1 MPVWLT
7 AGFRSRGMA
16 HPGYVYE
23 IMCEIQNFQ
32 RETETKALE
41 SEHTKYEVNPSILK
55 WSMPKKIYNL
65 GIKSLTVAWRDLY
78 RFPFQVE
85 KT

>member
-41 SEHTKYEVNPSILK
+41 PEHTKYEVNPSILK
-55 WSMPKKIYNL
+55 WCMPKKIFRPQNL
-65 GIKSLTVAWRDLY
+65 GIKSLTLVSTKVVQFESA
-78 RFPFQVE
+78 
-85 KT
+85 K